1 LIALSAVKSDNIADL
16 VTLLR
21 AIASD
26 ESPEAPLAA
35 DKAEA
40 DLAASRAAFDWT
52 RSDSSWILLAYV
64 DGEPAGYA
72 VICRIPKAD
81 ERAGFLFVDE
91 LHVLRAYR
99 RRGVARALLAR
110 VDELARELGLHG
122 VRLLVRPGNEPARS
136 LYRKTGFEEYETV
149 FCQKV
154 LTEI

>member
-1 LIALSAVKSDNIADL
+1 MIALSAVKSDNIADL

-64 DGEPAGYA
+64 EGEPAGYA

-81 ERAGFLFVDE
+81 ERAGFLFVDA

-110 VDELARELGLHG
+110 VDDWARELGLHG
-122 VRLLVRPGNEPARS
+122 VRLLVRPNNEPARS
-136 LYRKTGFEEYETV
+136 LYRQTGFEEYETILGHKRL
-149 FCQKV
+149 Q
-154 LTEI
+154 

>member
-1 LIALSAVKSDNIADL
+1 MIALSAVKSDNIADL

-64 DGEPAGYA
+64 EGEPAGYA

-91 LHVLRAYR
+91 LHILHTYR

-110 VDELARELGLHG
+110 VDDWARELGLHG
-122 VRLLVRPGNEPARS
+122 VRLLVRPNNEPARS
-136 LYRKTGFEEYETV
+136 LYRQAAFEEYETIL
-149 FCQKV
+149 CHKRLQ
-154 LTEI
+154 

>member
-1 LIALSAVKSDNIADL
+1 MIAIAAVKSDNIADL

-26 ESPEAPLAA
+26 ESPEAPFAA

-52 RSDSSWILLAYV
+52 RSDSTWILLAYV
-64 DGEPAGYA
+64 EGEPAGYA

-110 VDELARELGLHG
+110 VEGLARELGLGG
-122 VRLLVRPGNEPARS
+122 VRLLVRPNNEPARS
-136 LYRKTGFEEYETV
+136 LYRQAGFEEHETI
-149 FCQKV
+149 FCHKR
-154 LTEI
+154 LR

>member
-1 LIALSAVKSDNIADL
+1 LITLSAVKSDNIADL

-52 RSDSSWILLAYV
+52 QSDSSWILLAYV

-72 VICRIPKAD
+72 VICRLPKAD
-81 ERAGFLFVDE
+81 ERAGFLFVDA

-110 VDELARELGLHG
+110 VDEMARELGLHG
-122 VRLLVRPGNEPARS
+122 VRLLVRPSNVPARS
-136 LYRKTGFEEYETV
+136 LYRQTGFEEYETILGH
-149 FCQKV
+149 KR
-154 LTEI
+154 LS